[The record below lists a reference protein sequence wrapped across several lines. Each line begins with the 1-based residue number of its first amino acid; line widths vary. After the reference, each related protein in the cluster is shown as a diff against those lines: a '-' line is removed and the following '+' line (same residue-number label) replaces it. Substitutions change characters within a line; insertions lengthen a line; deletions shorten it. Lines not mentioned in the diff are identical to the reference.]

1 MKCRRPTEP
10 HRPGRAARAATFG
23 AAVTLALAGH
33 ALVLRVAARPGR
45 PVTTA
50 RPAATAVRLAPGPTV
65 PPPVATTATASRSPG
80 QSAPRPTAPQT
91 RPPIAA
97 DPVPDAPP
105 AGTHW
110 PAEQLDRRPVPV
122 SAPPDPGDDPG
133 LATLPFSGQPLRL
146 RLYIDAQGRVEQ
158 VEPVDVD
165 PFDADTLLPRLQAMF
180 LRTAYVPG
188 LRDGRE
194 VASVSEI
201 EIRFEHLAPGS
212 P

>member
-1 MKCRRPTEP
+1 M
-10 HRPGRAARAATFG
+10 AFG
-23 AAVTLALAGH
+23 GAVTLALAGH
-33 ALVLRVAARPGR
+33 ALVLHVTVKPDQPGQ
-45 PVTTA
+45 PVTA
-50 RPAATAVRLAPGPTV
+50 AQPAATVRLAPAPAV
-65 PPPVATTATASRSPG
+65 PPPVATTANAPRQQGP
-80 QSAPRPTAPQT
+80 SAPRSTAPQT
-91 RPPIAA
+91 RPPVAA
-97 DPVPDAPP
+97 DPAPDALLS
-105 AGTHW
+105 GTHW

-122 SAPPDPGDDPG
+122 SAPPDAGDDLG
-133 LATLPFSGQPLRL
+133 LAALPLSGRPLRL
-146 RLYIDAQGRVEQ
+146 RLYIDAQGHVER

-188 LRDGRE
+188 LLDGRE